1 MPRKPTLSPTKISIF
16 LACPHKYY
24 WTYVD
29 AKGRW
34 YLRAK
39 SYYSFGSTFHK
50 VLQRFHDSSDK
61 GVESTHQALAA
72 YEDGW
77 IDAGFSSHEEMQ
89 DAFGEGKQIL
99 ERYVEE
105 SLQDQQANKV
115 FMVEKQL
122 RKAFGEDFD
131 LVGRL
136 DRVDEHPDGT
146 LEIIDYKSG
155 RHSVS
160 EEDVASD
167 LAMSIYQLLLKDKF
181 PDRPV
186 KATILALRSGIRA
199 SHSLSE
205 DELAELQ
212 EDLLQLGRMILG
224 SNWEER
230 RPSPKALCQYCDFGP
245 LCGKDS
251 EFGAGLTALMQS
263 DLSVLQESHGRLL

>member
-1 MPRKPTLSPTKISIF
+1 VPRKPTLSPTKISNF

-29 AKGRW
+29 PKGRW

-39 SYYSFGSTFHK
+39 SYYSFGSTLHK
-50 VLQRFHDSSDK
+50 ILQRFHDSSDN

-77 IDAGFSSHEEMQ
+77 IEAGFSSYEEMQ

-105 SLQDQQANKV
+105 SLQDQQPNKV

-131 LVGRL
+131 LIGRL

-155 RHSVS
+155 RQSVS

-199 SHSLSE
+199 SYSLSG
-205 DELAELQ
+205 DELAELE
-212 EDLLQLGRMILG
+212 EDLLHLGRIILG

-230 RPSPKALCQYCDFGP
+230 RPSPKPLCQYCDFGP
-245 LCGKDS
+245 LCGKDP
-251 EFGAGLTALMQS
+251 EFGAGLTALMQP
-263 DLSVLQESHGRLL
+263 DFGVLQEPQGRLL